1 MMITIVLYLF
11 LKTIFVS
18 LQSYSFLSAYKKSV
32 LIGYDLVFLCK
43 RILASDNTVITYI
56 TIPAGSTTYQ
66 CISAI
71 FSAATKVM
79 DIPIY
84 HLYSPAD
91 LPDYFKYKPEEC
103 PMCKAGQPVDALCNG
118 FGYSIV

>member
-32 LIGYDLVFLCK
+32 LIGYDLVFLRK

-56 TIPAGSTTYQ
+56 TIPAGSTTDQ
-66 CISAI
+66 CTVKLFNTKEITVTHKREHMQKIMLLCKLRIRALSI
-71 FSAATKVM
+71 FLFPPGPFHIYPQLWK
-79 DIPIY
+79 IP
-84 HLYSPAD
+84 
-91 LPDYFKYKPEEC
+91 
-103 PMCKAGQPVDALCNG
+103 
-118 FGYSIV
+118 